1 MHGKSEPSPALH
13 RSHHSLHAFP
23 APYTSLLP
31 PPPPPS
37 TIPTTTHR
45 PIAPPHR
52 SCTASTAPT
61 TTQAPTRLLWVSST
75 RTHLTAR
82 LGASV
87 RSGASSSNSNP
98 NPNSDANPNPNSNP
112 NPNPEHK
119 VWRFELLV
127 ALCKH
132 LFKTHSEDVV
142 LVFECVAAIYVIFMV
157 PASQPF
163 TTPYPYVPPYTHPD
177 TPLPKPFTHPYIVS
191 KFLPPPPHTHP
202 HTPLLP
208 LTAYPHTQTAP
219 LIYTQVPFQ
228 LAWHATDMLNN
239 AAFWRFN
246 YSIDFLQAL

>member
-1 MHGKSEPSPALH
+1 M
-13 RSHHSLHAFP
+13 
-23 APYTSLLP
+23 
-31 PPPPPS
+31 
-37 TIPTTTHR
+37 
-45 PIAPPHR
+45 
-52 SCTASTAPT
+52 
-61 TTQAPTRLLWVSST
+61 
-75 RTHLTAR
+75 
-82 LGASV
+82 
-87 RSGASSSNSNP
+87 SNP
-98 NPNSDANPNPNSNP
+98 NPNSTP

-219 LIYTQVPFQ
+219 LIHTGSLPARVARYRHAEQRGLLALQ
-228 LAWHATDMLNN
+228 LLHRLPAGALTD
-239 AAFWRFN
+239 
-246 YSIDFLQAL
+246 